1 MRASNLGL
9 PSSDD
14 GTQECNCRKGM
25 LGGRNVWMGL
35 SRERYIIRVLL
46 YARGEVM
53 KDRSMEQHITQRYAQ
68 GEAQDLY
75 LPREELVVNVSGLST
90 EERCGSCRQY
100 IVCKCQSTISTG
112 LSA

>member
-35 SRERYIIRVLL
+35 SRERYVIRVLL
-46 YARGEVM
+46 YARG
-53 KDRSMEQHITQRYAQ
+53 RSNEGPFDGATYHTA
-68 GEAQDLY
+68 
-75 LPREELVVNVSGLST
+75 
-90 EERCGSCRQY
+90 
-100 IVCKCQSTISTG
+100 VCTRGGAGFISP
-112 LSA
+112 A